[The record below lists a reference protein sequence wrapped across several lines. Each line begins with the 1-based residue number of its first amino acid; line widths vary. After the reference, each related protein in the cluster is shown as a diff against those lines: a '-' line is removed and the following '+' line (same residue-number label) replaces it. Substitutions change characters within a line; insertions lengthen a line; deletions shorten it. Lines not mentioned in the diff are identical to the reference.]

1 MNLIRSVG
9 EGNVDGFVKELN
21 SIFINIPYAIRNDN
35 EKYYQSICCAIFS
48 MLRLYVQAEVCTNEG
63 RIDLVVQAGDWIYVI
78 EFKLNKKAEL
88 AIRQIHDKNYA
99 EKYRESRKR
108 LMLVGVNFNSKTGK
122 IEDYVYEELKE

>member
-1 MNLIRSVG
+1 MNLIRAVG
-9 EGNVDGFVKELN
+9 EGNVDSFVKELN

-88 AIRQIHDKNYA
+88 AIRQIHDKNYT
-99 EKYRESRKR
+99 EKSSGSSNKSHIHLLDQNSRAA
-108 LMLVGVNFNSKTGK
+108 
-122 IEDYVYEELKE
+122 